1 MMNEDGTIDFSYTI
15 DPKLKPDTEIDIGER
30 KYTYEEIKEMFPIQ
44 KQNPIKC
51 IVYWDDLMQL
61 TSLGL
66 MEILNSIYNLNAK
79 VDIDHFLSRDNEYIY
94 GMKYVFKVYEGKL
107 TREQI
112 VEVRNKYYWKILQI
126 SPTTALYQSVNKLNT
141 YFSRLGFFFP
151 VKFDNWENLQQG
163 YKEIFFKNNLMSDN
177 MKFYFASDGKNI
189 NQIMKGSNYNSII
202 TPNII
207 DTYNFIIENDLKRIT
222 MLGPDNHN
230 GLTDE
235 FYELMYKYRKFPKPN
250 YCEVDLFN
258 EMVTESRDR

>member
-1 MMNEDGTIDFSYTI
+1 MLSDDGTIDFTYSI
-15 DPKLKPDTEIDIGER
+15 DPNLKPETEINVGDR
-30 KYTYEEIKEMFPIQ
+30 KYSYDEIKEMFPLQ

-51 IVYWDDLMQL
+51 IIYWDDLMQL

-79 VDIDHFLSRDNEYIY
+79 VDIEHFLSRDNEYIY

-163 YKEIFFKNNLMSDN
+163 YKEIFFKNNLMNDN

-235 FYELMYKYRKFPKPN
+235 FYDIMYKYRKFPKPN

-258 EMVTESRDR
+258 EMVTEPRDR